1 MRTRLSFL
9 AICSLLLSLL
19 TTTTAANSLT
29 ANLEVIAVTDSKP
42 GEVELTFF
50 SRIASKSLSY
60 YQITAKPKSG
70 VGLTF
75 TKRYTKKASG
85 YITHK
90 ISPLSPEVDYIF
102 TITATTN
109 KNRVIRSA
117 PYNYLVSS
125 TVPSTPLITKV
136 EATDADEAVVF
147 FTAPKDDGGTP
158 IYYYTIT
165 SNPGAIS
172 VIAPIQG
179 SGSVTI
185 SGLTKATTYTFT
197 LTAHNINGSSR
208 AATSPAPI
216 TTLAEK
222 IVRVSPTS
230 SSSNAPT
237 LAAPAFT
244 LSSSSQSVIVN
255 TAITTVTN
263 TSTGGAISS
272 YSISPAAPAGL
283 TFSTSTGQLS
293 GTPTSIQ
300 SATAYTITATN
311 AAGSATRTFT
321 LTVTNAPTKLVI
333 SRASIG
339 TTAGV
344 AFSTQPQIT
353 IQDANSET
361 VTASSAVVTATIS
374 TGGGLVGTR
383 TATAV
388 SGVAT
393 FDNLGIRGWG
403 STSYTITYSVSGLTS
418 ATQSITTASAY
429 LIGSTGPGG
438 GVIYYRSSSGWT
450 CGLALDEKC
459 YYLEVAPPALG
470 LASWDT
476 DTVNSVSRT
485 WAQSPHQTTAVPDFG
500 DRTNAQLI
508 GYGYRNTQLIINQGN
523 SDSTTSAAALAQSFR
538 GGGFSDWFLPSRTEG
553 FELCKW
559 HQTGNC
565 DGNAAVNQNQGT
577 GATGFVR
584 GPYWTSSELSATEG
598 YSRENRQGGH
608 QGGGAKSSTA
618 LVRPIRAF

>member
-1 MRTRLSFL
+1 MRTRLTFL

-50 SRIASKSLSY
+50 SRIASKSLSS

-90 ISPLSPEVDYIF
+90 ISPLTSEVDYIF

-109 KNRVIRSA
+109 KNRVIKSA

-158 IYYYTIT
+158 IYYYTAT

-185 SGLTKATTYTFT
+185 TGLTKATTYTFT

-222 IVRVSPTS
+222 IVRSSPASTT
-230 SSSNAPT
+230 NAPT

-244 LSSSSQSVIVN
+244 LSSSSETGTVD
-255 TAITTVTN
+255 TAATGFTIS
-263 TSTGGAISS
+263 STGGAIASFA
-272 YSISPAAPAGL
+272 ISATPPGMS
-283 TFSTSTGQLS
+283 FSTSTGALT
-293 GTPTSIQ
+293 GTPNTVA
-300 SATAYTITATN
+300 SATTYTVTATN

-321 LTVTNAPTKLVI
+321 LAVI
-333 SRASIG
+333 YI
-339 TTAGV
+339 V
-344 AFSTQPQIT
+344 
-353 IQDANSET
+353 
-361 VTASSAVVTATIS
+361 
-374 TGGGLVGTR
+374 
-383 TATAV
+383 
-388 SGVAT
+388 
-393 FDNLGIRGWG
+393 
-403 STSYTITYSVSGLTS
+403 
-418 ATQSITTASAY
+418 
-429 LIGSTGPGG
+429 GSTGPGG
-438 GVIYYRSSSGWT
+438 GKIFYVAATPFVCGPTRATT
-450 CGLALDEKC
+450 CT
-459 YYLEVAPPALG
+459 YLEAAPALWNG
-470 LASWDT
+470 GASEPT
-476 DTVNSVSRT
+476 RT
-485 WAQSPHQTTAVPDFG
+485 WAQAGPYQTTAVN
-500 DRTNAQLI
+500 NATSPETATATAI
-508 GYGYRNTQLIINQGN
+508 GWGYRNTRAIVAQGN
-523 SDSTTSAAALAQSFR
+523 TNTATSAAALADSHTVTVS
-538 GGGFSDWFLPSRTEG
+538 GVVYDDWFLPSKD
-553 FELCKW
+553 ELNQMCKW
-559 HQTGNC
+559 QRGITGVDLTTLTTVCTGGGSNT
-565 DGNAAVNQNQGT
+565 GT
-577 GATGFVR
+577 GAAGFNPSASS
-584 GPYWTSSELSATEG
+584 PYWSSSEYIAARAWGQNFYTGSQPASG
-598 YSRENRQGGH
+598 YSKDSN
-608 QGGGAKSSTA
+608 AN
-618 LVRPIRAF
+618 LRPIRAF

>member
-9 AICSLLLSLL
+9 PICSLLLGLL
-19 TTTTAANSLT
+19 STSTPANSLT
-29 ANLEVIAVTDSKP
+29 ENLEVIAVTDSKP
-42 GEVELTFF
+42 GEVELTFL
-50 SRIASKSLSY
+50 SKISNKRS

-75 TKRYTKKASG
+75 SKIFKKRAAG

-102 TITATTN
+102 TIIATTTN
-109 KNRVIRSA
+109 KRVIKSA

-158 IYYYTIT
+158 IYYYTVT

-179 SGSVTI
+179 SGSVTVT
-185 SGLTKATTYTFT
+185 GLTKATTYTFT
-197 LTAHNINGSSR
+197 LTAHNINGSSK

-255 TAITTVTN
+255 NAITTVTN

-272 YSISPAAPAGL
+272 YAISPAAPSGL

-311 AAGSATRTFT
+311 AAGSATQTFT
-321 LTVTNAPTKLVI
+321 LTVTTAAPAFSLSSVAETRV
-333 SRASIG
+333 A
-339 TTAGV
+339 TTAITGYTITSTGAPITSYSYEGTLPSGL
-344 AFSTQPQIT
+344 AFST
-353 IQDANSET
+353 
-361 VTASSAVVTATIS
+361 S
-374 TGGGLVGTR
+374 TGRITGTPTETR
-383 TATAV
+383 TAT
-388 SGVAT
+388 T
-393 FDNLGIRGWG
+393 
-403 STSYTITYSVSGLTS
+403 YTIIG
-418 ATQSITTASAY
+418 ASASGETATATY
-429 LIGSTGPGG
+429 RLRVTGDLGDDGPGG
-438 GVIYYRSSSGWT
+438 GKIFYYLAAGFN
-450 CGLALDEKC
+450 CGANFTDTGSPTGGKC
-459 YYLEVAPPALG
+459 KWLEVAPSG
-470 LASWDT
+470 WGGASEPR
-476 DTVNSVSRT
+476 RT
-485 WAQSPHQTTAVPDFG
+485 WSTAALNSTDVSG
-500 DRTNAQLI
+500 VSNESSAYNNQLGI
-508 GYGYRNTQLIINQGN
+508 GLGYKNSIAIVNQGN
-523 SDSTTSAAALAQSFR
+523 DTTTAAGTARSYTGGSNNDWYLPTTAELNVLCQWQGGVATSVTTVCSFATRNSTIYGAGTA
-538 GGGFSDWFLPSRTEG
+538 GFSNDY
-553 FELCKW
+553 
-559 HQTGNC
+559 
-565 DGNAAVNQNQGT
+565 
-577 GATGFVR
+577 
-584 GPYWTSSELSATEG
+584 YWSSSEVA
-598 YSRENRQGGH
+598 
-608 QGGGAKSSTA
+608 SSNTWSQNFTNNTGTQSNINKFN
-618 LVRPIRAF
+618 LISVRAIRAF

>member
-1 MRTRLSFL
+1 MRTRLTFL

-75 TKRYTKKASG
+75 TKRYTKKATG

-90 ISPLSPEVDYIF
+90 ISPLSSEVDYIF
-102 TITATTN
+102 TITATTTKN
-109 KNRVIRSA
+109 KLIKSA

-255 TAITTVTN
+255 NAITTVTN

-272 YSISPAAPAGL
+272 YAISPAAPAGL
-283 TFSTSTGQLS
+283 TFSTTTGQLS
-293 GTPTSIQ
+293 GTPTSTQ

-311 AAGSATRTFT
+311 AAGSATQTFT
-321 LTVTNAPTKLVI
+321 LTVTTAAPAFSLSSVAETRV
-333 SRASIG
+333 A
-339 TTAGV
+339 TTAITGYTITSTGAPITSYSYEGTLPSGL
-344 AFSTQPQIT
+344 AFST
-353 IQDANSET
+353 
-361 VTASSAVVTATIS
+361 S
-374 TGGGLVGTR
+374 TGRITGTPTETR
-383 TATAV
+383 TAT
-388 SGVAT
+388 T
-393 FDNLGIRGWG
+393 
-403 STSYTITYSVSGLTS
+403 YTIIG
-418 ATQSITTASAY
+418 ASASGETATATY
-429 LIGSTGPGG
+429 RLRVTGDIDDTGPGG
-438 GVIYYRSSSGWT
+438 GIIYYYRSAGFNCGPTRAST
-450 CGLALDEKC
+450 CR
-459 YYLEVAPPALG
+459 YLEAAPARWLG
-470 LASWDT
+470 TSDT
-476 DTVNSVSRT
+476 STR
-485 WAQSPHQTTAVPDFG
+485 WAQQQPVDYSSTTVPG
-500 DRTNAQLI
+500 NGATATEI
-508 GYGYRNTQLIINQGN
+508 GWGYRNTRAIVAQGN
-523 SDSTTSAAALAQSFR
+523 NATSASAVADSHTVTVS
-538 GGGFSDWFLPSRTEG
+538 GVVYDDWFLPSKD
-553 FELCKW
+553 ELNQMCKW
-559 HQTGNC
+559 ARNQAWVSDATAC
-565 DGNAAVNQNQGT
+565 DNSGSLNSGP
-577 GATGFVR
+577 GASGFTAYY
-584 GPYWTSSELSATEG
+584 YWSSSESAN
-598 YSRENRQGGH
+598 SLARMQNFAD
-608 QGGGAKSSTA
+608 GAPVSTYKYNM
-618 LVRPIRAF
+618 VSIRPIRAF